1 MARLTALTAASAA
14 AAAAALLACG
24 IAGEFSAF
32 TAVAPPRSA
41 AGFESALSH
50 QQQRWSIASSR
61 GATAEAV
68 LGFRVG
74 VAAALVTLAAATALR
89 RATRIAMQSQGQ
101 GGRNNLGQF
110 FMPKVKGAK
119 KSSLFRPR
127 KNFGSHGARKL
138 PRRYELYDI
147 LEEIDENVPT
157 YTVLSEPEEPMQPV
171 MDVPLMKRYPWAGQM
186 KVPEAKKELEDNPET
201 ALEPLF
207 QSWTDAPPPL
217 SRRQLYIERR
227 GWPTYHYPP
236 WINRP
241 EAGKGHSIPG
251 NLDWSKDRRPEFSQ
265 LSEKQQARMEL
276 KESQMSAAMD
286 DVIDEMDGA
295 LDAME

>member
-1 MARLTALTAASAA
+1 MVKIRSMTVAMAA
-14 AAAAALLACG
+14 AAGTYLACSLPG
-24 IAGEFSAF
+24 QMMNAF
-32 TAVAPPRSA
+32 TAVAPTSA
-41 AGFESALSH
+41 
-50 QQQRWSIASSR
+50 QQQSWGATSPSTALRGASSR
-61 GATAEAV
+61 
-68 LGFRVG
+68 VG
-74 VAAALVTLAAATALR
+74 
-89 RATRIAMQSQGQ
+89 MQSQGQ

-157 YTVLSEPEEPMQPV
+157 YTVISEPEEPMQPV
-171 MDVPLMKRYPWAGQM
+171 MDVPLMKRYPWAGEM

-251 NLDWSKDRRPEFSQ
+251 NLDWAKDRRPEFSQ